1 MPLRHT
7 SQLWKLE
14 EDPGEAQG
22 LVNAQLPEAED
33 EDEVSSPPYLCSSSS
48 SSPPPPPP
56 LALPFLVQLWPVLC
70 APREG
75 SETAWSPPQSPQ
87 SAGPSPSGRA
97 PSGWSQVEFAG
108 PSGPEEE
115 IWNPWEVPEYA
126 QPSAQGGDT
135 MLMSGADLVGFLLR
149 KYLNKQP
156 TSQAEVL
163 EVLSPDMQDA
173 WPEIWGQAC
182 ECMQLVFGVEV
193 KEVDPIAHSYVLV
206 TVLGLSYDGMLS
218 GEQGLP
224 TTGLLVLLLGVILLE
239 GDRAPE
245 QEVWEALGVMGVFAG
260 RQHVIYGEPRELLT
274 HVWVQEGYVEYRQVA
289 GSNPARYEFLWGPR
303 AHEETSKLRVMEY
316 VLWVNSRWPVS
327 SLAPFDEEEWPEPQR
342 AARPFP
348 AFGTRTVV
356 LRHGRG
362 RGKGEKGP
370 AGGQGS
376 PAGGSLT
383 ATTAAELCS
392 LQGPVCEQ

>member
-48 SSPPPPPP
+48 SSPSSSSSSCSSPSLSSSGLFFVPPE
-56 LALPFLVQLWPVLC
+56 
-70 APREG
+70 EG

-327 SLAPFDEEEWPEPQR
+327 SLAPFDEEEW
-342 AARPFP
+342 A
-348 AFGTRTVV
+348 
-356 LRHGRG
+356 
-362 RGKGEKGP
+362 
-370 AGGQGS
+370 
-376 PAGGSLT
+376 
-383 ATTAAELCS
+383 
-392 LQGPVCEQ
+392 

>member
-48 SSPPPPPP
+48 SSPSSSSSCSSPSLSSSGLFFVPPE
-56 LALPFLVQLWPVLC
+56 
-70 APREG
+70 EG

-303 AHEETSKLRVMEY
+303 AHEETSKLQVMEY

-327 SLAPFDEEEWPEPQR
+327 SLAPFDEEEW
-342 AARPFP
+342 A
-348 AFGTRTVV
+348 
-356 LRHGRG
+356 
-362 RGKGEKGP
+362 
-370 AGGQGS
+370 
-376 PAGGSLT
+376 
-383 ATTAAELCS
+383 
-392 LQGPVCEQ
+392 

>member
-1 MPLRHT
+1 AEAAARP
-7 SQLWKLE
+7 SPGQE
-14 EDPGEAQG
+14 PGEDRG
-22 LVNAQLPEAED
+22 
-33 EDEVSSPPYLCSSSS
+33 
-48 SSPPPPPP
+48 PPPCQP
-56 LALPFLVQLWPVLC
+56 A
-70 APREG
+70 
-75 SETAWSPPQSPQ
+75 
-87 SAGPSPSGRA
+87 
-97 PSGWSQVEFAG
+97 QVEFAG

-303 AHEETSKLRVMEY
+303 AHEETSKLRVMDFMLQVE
-316 VLWVNSRWPVS
+316 
-327 SLAPFDEEEWPEPQR
+327 QI
-342 AARPFP
+342 
-348 AFGTRTVV
+348 
-356 LRHGRG
+356 LR
-362 RGKGEKGP
+362 
-370 AGGQGS
+370 
-376 PAGGSLT
+376 
-383 ATTAAELCS
+383 
-392 LQGPVCEQ
+392 

>member
-1 MPLRHT
+1 MPG
-7 SQLWKLE
+7 
-14 EDPGEAQG
+14 PGAVASG
-22 LVNAQLPEAED
+22 
-33 EDEVSSPPYLCSSSS
+33 
-48 SSPPPPPP
+48 
-56 LALPFLVQLWPVLC
+56 
-70 APREG
+70 PRRQDG
-75 SETAWSPPQSPQ
+75 TR
-87 SAGPSPSGRA
+87 PSPERGGSKNWQRSRGLGRRQEA
-97 PSGWSQVEFAG
+97 LRSQSE
-108 PSGPEEE
+108 
-115 IWNPWEVPEYA
+115 
-126 QPSAQGGDT
+126 GGIAV
-135 MLMSGADLVGFLLR
+135 GADLVGFLLR

-327 SLAPFDEEEWPEPQR
+327 SLAPFDEEEW
-342 AARPFP
+342 A
-348 AFGTRTVV
+348 
-356 LRHGRG
+356 
-362 RGKGEKGP
+362 
-370 AGGQGS
+370 
-376 PAGGSLT
+376 
-383 ATTAAELCS
+383 
-392 LQGPVCEQ
+392 